1 MQLCTYIHSML
12 RFCVHLFCLHT
23 YILRRVKLYVLLLI
37 IRKTAPVVFPFWLMM
52 QLLLWAS
59 STRYSN
65 QRTGLF
71 TRGCQTL
78 IHVHTRM
85 HAHHAHR
92 HTQTTVSYN
101 TPTKTCTLPRALF
114 QFQCIPHLFKQVNLM
129 KLMTHLA

>member
-1 MQLCTYIHSML
+1 M
-12 RFCVHLFCLHT
+12 
-23 YILRRVKLYVLLLI
+23 RVKLYVLLLI
-37 IRKTAPVVFPFWLMM
+37 IRKAAPVVFRLWLMM
-52 QLLLWAS
+52 QLLLWPS

-78 IHVHTRM
+78 IRVHTRTPHTDT
-85 HAHHAHR
+85 HA
-92 HTQTTVSYN
+92 N

-114 QFQCIPHLFKQVNLM
+114 QFQCIPHLFNRVNLM